1 MNIKTLF
8 ICTGVSNIILSNM
21 QALWGRIEKILNLFL
36 IDLNEV
42 HLDAILSSIDGHRVL
57 VTIRIRLREDYTS
70 VLCHYLKHGRDG
82 TWYYAVLFTTCLI
95 SAYRIGLS
103 RTLFTYI
110 YICIRSDYSFI
121 QCNGIRIIQ
130 FGRKRIQW
138 RCSRRTCYVRAV
150 ARMFRRALFGLSWAL
165 GHSQMRIAC
174 LCLSPTD
181 SSRLLCEHM
190 ADVGATF
197 LDYLMAEP

>member
-110 YICIRSDYSFI
+110 YIYVLGVIIHLFNVMVLELYSLAVSEYSGVVAVEHVMYERSHACFVELFLAYL
-121 QCNGIRIIQ
+121 
-130 FGRKRIQW
+130 GR
-138 RCSRRTCYVRAV
+138 
-150 ARMFRRALFGLSWAL
+150 
-165 GHSQMRIAC
+165 
-174 LCLSPTD
+174 
-181 SSRLLCEHM
+181 
-190 ADVGATF
+190 
-197 LDYLMAEP
+197 

>member
-1 MNIKTLF
+1 
-8 ICTGVSNIILSNM
+8 M
-21 QALWGRIEKILNLFL
+21 QTLWGRIEKILNLLF

-57 VTIRIRLREDYTS
+57 VTIRIRLREDDTT
-70 VLCHYLKHGRDG
+70 VLCHYLKHGGDG
-82 TWYYAVLFTTCLI
+82 TRYYAVLFTTCLI

-103 RTLFTYI
+103 RTLFTHTLRLIGVIIHYI
-110 YICIRSDYSFI
+110 QYNDIS
-121 QCNGIRIIQ
+121 IIQ

-150 ARMFRRALFGLSWAL
+150 AHMFRRALFGLSWAL

-190 ADVGATF
+190 VDVDAAF
-197 LDYLMAEP
+197 LGYLMAEP